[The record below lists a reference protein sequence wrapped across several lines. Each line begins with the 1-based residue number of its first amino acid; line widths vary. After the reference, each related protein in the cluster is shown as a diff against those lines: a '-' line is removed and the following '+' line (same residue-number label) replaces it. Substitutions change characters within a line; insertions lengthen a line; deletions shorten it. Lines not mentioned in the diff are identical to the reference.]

1 MNVSYPTKYRDKFGE
16 ETTTIYNDGKTLR
29 MNLRGVE
36 FVGRFLDDWEPSNQI
51 DIENTAYFSL
61 HHNEL
66 YSYSMRFEI
75 PVPVTAKTQTIP
87 ATLRVDLELGEPNA
101 KGGVD
106 YEKLQIQLAFNDK
119 TYVSSEN
126 QGWFDDA
133 LNEIQTQLPEG
144 TFVKCCHSCAYS
156 EYSPA
161 GYGLF
166 GGLACFRNCKQEY
179 LALKG
184 KMAYFALADKMAE
197 FVQETHLCPEFEK
210 RTSGTGYRG

>member
-1 MNVSYPTKYRDKFGE
+1 MSVSYPTKYQDKFGE
-16 ETTTIYNDGKTLR
+16 ETTTIHNDGKTLR

-51 DIENTAYFSL
+51 DIENATRFPL

-66 YSYSMRFEI
+66 YSYSMKFEI
-75 PVPVTAKTQTIP
+75 PVPVTVKTQTISG
-87 ATLRVDLELGEPNA
+87 TLRANLELGKPNA

-106 YEKLQIQLAFNDK
+106 YEKLQLQLAFNDK

-133 LNEIQTQLPEG
+133 LNEIQTQLPEKS
-144 TFVKCCHSCAYS
+144 FIKCCHSCAYS
-156 EYSPA
+156 DYSPA

-184 KMAYFALADKMAE
+184 KMAYFTLVDKIAE
-197 FVQETHLCPEFEK
+197 FVQETHLCPEFQK
-210 RTSGTGYRG
+210 RTPGTGYRG